1 MAGNITNFIETWRTI
16 TSDSIILDMVKGC
29 HLEFDAEPVQHYAP
43 KHLINYT
50 HREKGI
56 IEVDIAK
63 LLLKGVIRKAIP
75 FTGQFISFVLI
86 RPKKD
91 GSFRMILNLKQLNAY
106 ITQHHFK
113 METLQS
119 ALTLVKPGSYMEVLD
134 LKDAYYSVSI
144 AEEHRHYLRF
154 VFMNQLLEYVALP
167 NGLASAPRL
176 FT

>member
-1 MAGNITNFIETWRTI
+1 MRSLYNITCQT
-16 TSDSIILDMVKGC
+16 
-29 HLEFDAEPVQHYAP
+29 HLR
-43 KHLINYT
+43 NYT

-56 IEVDIAK
+56 NEVEITK
-63 LLLKGVIRKAIP
+63 LNQKGVIRKAIP
-75 FTGQFISFVLI
+75 CTGQFISSIFI

-91 GSFRMILNLKQLNAY
+91 GSFRMILNLKQLNEF
-106 ITQHHFK
+106 ITYHHFK

-119 ALTLVKPGSYMEVLD
+119 ALTLLKPGSYMAVLD

-176 FT
+176 FTKLMKPVYSTLRSKGICLVG